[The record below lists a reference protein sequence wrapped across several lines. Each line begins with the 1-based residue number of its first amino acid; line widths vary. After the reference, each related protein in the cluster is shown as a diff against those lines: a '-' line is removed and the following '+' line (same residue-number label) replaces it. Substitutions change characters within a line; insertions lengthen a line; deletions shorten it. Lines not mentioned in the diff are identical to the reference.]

1 MAGLGISVVQT
12 ARDALADYLE
22 TVVSRLRMDVD
33 DAAKAVAIV
42 RNHLRVAQN
51 QMIFAELELA
61 YIEAN
66 FGQVVRNGSDIG
78 RAVDFTAISVYA
90 LAEIVFQN
98 AERLVGSI
106 QTRLTKCLAEEAS
119 VDVALRSA
127 ISNCDPL
134 MRAVIAEE
142 YELALERLANA
153 RAEYVAAQ
161 IDAIALSRVC
171 SEHAQSLR
179 HGELQRIPWFR
190 AGERAKAVLNRQQS
204 AEASA
209 TEVNVTVARWKIALE
224 RLSID
229 ARARG

>member
-1 MAGLGISVVQT
+1 MAGLGISVIQT

-22 TVVSRLRMDVD
+22 TVVSRLRLDVD
-33 DAAKAVAIV
+33 DAAKAVAEV

-61 YIEAN
+61 YIESN
-66 FGQVVRNGSDIG
+66 YGQGVRNESDPG
-78 RAVDFTAISVYA
+78 LAVDFTAISVYA
-90 LAEIVFQN
+90 VAETVFQN

-119 VDVALRSA
+119 VDVALRNA
-127 ISNCDPL
+127 INNCDPL

-153 RAEYVAAQ
+153 RNEYVAAQ
-161 IDAIALSRVC
+161 IDAIAISRVC

-179 HGELQRIPWFR
+179 RDDLQRIPWFR
-190 AGERAKAVLNRQQS
+190 AGERAKAVLNRQPS
-204 AEASA
+204 AKASA
-209 TEVNVTVARWKIALE
+209 TDINATVARWKTALQ
-224 RLSID
+224 RLSSD

>member
-1 MAGLGISVVQT
+1 MAGLGISVIQT
-12 ARDALADYLE
+12 ARNALGDYLE
-22 TVVSRLRMDVD
+22 TVVSRLRLDVD
-33 DAAKAVAIV
+33 DAAKAVAEV

-66 FGQVVRNGSDIG
+66 YGQVVRNEGDPG
-78 RAVDFTAISVYA
+78 LTVDFTAVSAYA
-90 LAEIVFQN
+90 VAETVFQN

-119 VDVALRSA
+119 VDVALRNA
-127 ISNCDPL
+127 INNCGPL
-134 MRAVIAEE
+134 TRAVIAEE

-171 SEHAQSLR
+171 SEHARSLR
-179 HGELQRIPWFR
+179 HGDLQRIPWFR
-190 AGERAKAVLNRQQS
+190 AGGRAKAVLNRQPS

-209 TEVNVTVARWKIALE
+209 TDINATVARWKTALE
-224 RLSID
+224 RLSSD

>member
-12 ARDALADYLE
+12 ARNALADYVE

-33 DAAKAVAIV
+33 DAAKAVAGV
-42 RNHLRVAQN
+42 RNHLGIAQN

-61 YIEAN
+61 DIEAN
-66 FGQVVRNGSDIG
+66 YGQVVRNGNDTG

-90 LAEIVFQN
+90 LAETVFQN

-106 QTRLTKCLAEEAS
+106 QTRLTKCLAEEAR
-119 VDVALRSA
+119 VDVALRNA

-134 MRAVIAEE
+134 VRAVITEE
-142 YELALERLANA
+142 NELALERLANA

-171 SEHAQSLR
+171 SEHARSLR
-179 HGELQRIPWFR
+179 HGDSQRIPWFR
-190 AGERAKAVLNRQQS
+190 AGERAKAVLNRQPS
-204 AEASA
+204 AEATA
-209 TEVNVTVARWKIALE
+209 TEVNATVARWQTALE
-224 RLSID
+224 RLSSD

>member
-1 MAGLGISVVQT
+1 MAGLGISVIQT
-12 ARDALADYLE
+12 ARDALGDYLE
-22 TVVSRLRMDVD
+22 TVVSRLRLDVD
-33 DAAKAVAIV
+33 DAAKAVAEV

-66 FGQVVRNGSDIG
+66 YGQVVRNEGDPG
-78 RAVDFTAISVYA
+78 LTVDFTAVSAYA
-90 LAEIVFQN
+90 VAETVFQN

-119 VDVALRSA
+119 VDVALRNA
-127 ISNCDPL
+127 INNCGPL
-134 MRAVIAEE
+134 TRAVIAEE

-171 SEHAQSLR
+171 SEHARSLR
-179 HGELQRIPWFR
+179 HGDLQRIPWFR
-190 AGERAKAVLNRQQS
+190 AGGRAKAVLNRQPS

-209 TEVNVTVARWKIALE
+209 TDINATVARWKTALE
-224 RLSID
+224 RLSSD

>member
-1 MAGLGISVVQT
+1 MAGLGISVIQT
-12 ARDALADYLE
+12 ARDALGDYLE
-22 TVVSRLRMDVD
+22 TVVSRLRLDVD
-33 DAAKAVAIV
+33 DAAKAVAEV

-66 FGQVVRNGSDIG
+66 YGQVVRNEGDPG
-78 RAVDFTAISVYA
+78 LTVDFTAVSAYA
-90 LAEIVFQN
+90 VAETVFQN

-119 VDVALRSA
+119 VDVALRNA
-127 ISNCDPL
+127 INNCGPL
-134 MRAVIAEE
+134 TRAVIAEE

-171 SEHAQSLR
+171 SEHARSLR
-179 HGELQRIPWFR
+179 HGDLQRIPWFR
-190 AGERAKAVLNRQQS
+190 AGGRAKAVLNSQPS

-209 TEVNVTVARWKIALE
+209 TDINATVARWKTALE
-224 RLSID
+224 RLSSD

>member
-1 MAGLGISVVQT
+1 MAGLGISVVQN

-33 DAAKAVAIV
+33 DAATAVAGV
-42 RNHLRVAQN
+42 RNQLRIAQK
-51 QMIFAELELA
+51 QMIFAEFELA
-61 YIEAN
+61 EIEAYY
-66 FGQVVRNGSDIG
+66 GQVVRNASDTG
-78 RAVDFTAISVYA
+78 RAVDFTTISVYA
-90 LAEIVFQN
+90 LAETVFQN

-106 QTRLTKCLAEEAS
+106 QTRLTKCLDEEAR
-119 VDVALRSA
+119 VDVALRNA

-142 YELALERLANA
+142 YELALERLVNA

-171 SEHAQSLR
+171 SEHARSLR
-179 HGELQRIPWFR
+179 HDDLQQIPWFR
-190 AGERAKAVLNRQQS
+190 AGERAKDVLNRQPS

-209 TEVNVTVARWKIALE
+209 TEINATVARWKTALE
-224 RLSID
+224 HLSSD

>member
-33 DAAKAVAIV
+33 DAAKAVAGV
-42 RNHLRVAQN
+42 RNHLRIAQN

-61 YIEAN
+61 DMEAN
-66 FGQVVRNGSDIG
+66 HGQVVRNGKDTG
-78 RAVDFTAISVYA
+78 RPVDFTAISVYA
-90 LAEIVFQN
+90 LAETVFQN

-106 QTRLTKCLAEEAS
+106 QTRLTKCLAEEAR
-119 VDVALRSA
+119 VDVALRNA
-127 ISNCDPL
+127 VSNCDPL
-134 MRAVIAEE
+134 VRAVITEE
-142 YELALERLANA
+142 NELALERLANA

-171 SEHAQSLR
+171 SEHARSLR
-179 HGELQRIPWFR
+179 HGDLQRIPWFR
-190 AGERAKAVLNRQQS
+190 AGERAKAVLNRQPS
-204 AEASA
+204 AEAAA
-209 TEVNVTVARWKIALE
+209 TEVNATVARWQTALE
-224 RLSID
+224 RLSSD